1 MKERAVIRRDRVRKI
16 PQSFS
21 WIDRDI
27 LHRGYLEKLSREEI
41 IVYFFLVLVAG
52 PEGTSFWSYRRIA
65 KLLKLSEHEVIS
77 ATAGLIRK
85 DLIEFLFPTYQVL
98 SLPPSSQAQ
107 KEEGP

>member
-1 MKERAVIRRDRVRKI
+1 MKERAVIRQDRVRKI

-27 LHRGYLEKLSREEI
+27 LHRGYLEKLSRDEI

-52 PEGTSFWSYRRIA
+52 PEGTSFWSYRRIS

-77 ATAGLIRK
+77 ATAGLVRK
-85 DLIEFLFPTYQVL
+85 DLVDFLFPTYQVL
-98 SLPPSSQAQ
+98 SLPSSDA
-107 KEEGP
+107 KGEECP